1 MGNDFAGHTAPGDLP
16 RRWEGGNFG
25 LRRYMQR
32 VYKYMAG
39 GLMLTGVMAYG
50 GAASGVYTAITA
62 TPLFWIV
69 LLAPLA
75 LVVLLSWRI
84 ERMSAA
90 AAKMC
95 FWTYAALV
103 GLSLSGIFLVY
114 TWRA

>member
-1 MGNDFAGHTAPGDLP
+1 MP
-16 RRWEGGNFG
+16 R
-25 LRRYMQR
+25 
-32 VYKYMAG
+32 
-39 GLMLTGVMAYG
+39 
-50 GAASGVYTAITA
+50 TAITA

-90 AAKMC
+90 AAQMC

-103 GLSLSGIFLVY
+103 SLSLSGIFLVY
-114 TWRA
+114 TWPAWQPRCTSGHCSMYQQRTSIELVLNGEALVGC